1 MNNRLVYSLIPI
13 GAALVA
19 GGIQTAIIGYAFSS
33 EQWYIAALLIA
44 CVWITAA
51 MDAAA
56 FHHSAVNGATGAQKI
71 FLALSAIAL
80 VVVLGVDLVWMFA
93 PNAFETTDAII
104 KDLSYATGINL
115 AVSVFCLL
123 AWIFFSQDHVD
134 DREASRMESDA
145 RREQRMNWLQ
155 SNEAKGFF
163 GREVRQEHIDRIAKR
178 QRRAP
183 FAIAEQVNA
192 PEPTPTRATANALG
206 ALTPTEITLLQ
217 AVLERTRGGDGNGNG
232 ANILH
237 ADAAQLPVLETNGNG
252 AAKRTRKNGATGAA
266 DPNA

>member
-1 MNNRLVYSLIPI
+1 MNNRIVYTLIPT

-44 CVWITAA
+44 CVWLTAA

-56 FHHSAVNGATGAQKI
+56 FHHSAVNGATGMQKI
-71 FLALSAIAL
+71 FLALSAISL
-80 VVVLGVDLVWMFA
+80 VLVLGIDLVWMFA
-93 PNAFETTDAII
+93 PEAFETSDAII

-155 SNEAKGFF
+155 SSEAKGFF

-183 FAIAEQVNA
+183 FAIAEQVNTQDA
-192 PEPTPTRATANALG
+192 PRAVSNSLVG
-206 ALTPTEITLLQ
+206 LTPTEVTLLQ
-217 AVLERTRGGDGNGNG
+217 AVLEKTRGGNGNG
-232 ANILH
+232 NGNAMH
-237 ADAAQLPVLETNGNG
+237 ADAPTLPKLETRKRRG
-252 AAKRTRKNGATGAA
+252 AERD

>member
-1 MNNRLVYSLIPI
+1 MNNKIVYSLIPI

-19 GGIQTAIIGYAFSS
+19 GGIQTAIIAYAFSS
-33 EQWYIAALLIA
+33 EQWYIASLLIA

-71 FLALSAIAL
+71 FLALSAISL
-80 VVVLGVDLVWMFA
+80 VIVLAIDLVWMFA
-93 PNAFETTDAII
+93 PQAFDTSDAII

-155 SNEAKGFF
+155 SSEAKGFF

-183 FAIAEQVNA
+183 FAIAEQVSASDA
-192 PEPTPTRATANALG
+192 PRATNALG
-206 ALTPTEITLLQ
+206 NLTPTEITLLQ
-217 AVLERTRGGDGNGNG
+217 SVLDKTRGGNGNG
-232 ANILH
+232 NTLH
-237 ADAAQLPVLETNGNG
+237 ADAPALPKLETR
-252 AAKRTRKNGATGAA
+252 KRRGTERD

>member
-13 GAALVA
+13 GAAIVA
-19 GGIQTAIIGYAFSS
+19 GGIQTAIIGYAFSA

-71 FLALSAIAL
+71 FLALSAISL
-80 VVVLGVDLVWMFA
+80 VIVLGVDLVWMFA
-93 PNAFETTDAII
+93 PDAFETTDAII

-155 SNEAKGFF
+155 SAEAKGFF

-192 PEPTPTRATANALG
+192 PEPTPERAPNALG

-217 AVLERTRGGDGNGNG
+217 AVLEKTRGGNGNG
-232 ANILH
+232 NALH
-237 ADAAQLPVLETNGNG
+237 ADAATLPTWETNDNGSG
-252 AAKRTRKNGATGAA
+252 AAKRTRKNGATSA

>member
-19 GGIQTAIIGYAFSS
+19 GGIQTAIIAYAFSS
-33 EQWYIAALLIA
+33 EQWYIAALLIG

-71 FLALSAIAL
+71 FLALSAISL
-80 VVVLGVDLVWMFA
+80 VIVLGVDLVWMFA
-93 PNAFETTDAII
+93 PQAFDTSDAII

-155 SNEAKGFF
+155 SSEAKGFF

-183 FAIAEQVNA
+183 FAIAEQVDA
-192 PEPTPTRATANALG
+192 PEAPRAVSNSLG
-206 ALTPTEITLLQ
+206 NLTPTEVTLLQ
-217 AVLERTRGGDGNGNG
+217 SVLEKTRGGNGNT
-232 ANILH
+232 LH
-237 ADAAQLPVLETNGNG
+237 ADAPALPKLETR
-252 AAKRTRKNGATGAA
+252 KRRGTERD

>member
-1 MNNRLVYSLIPI
+1 MNNRIVYTLIPT

-44 CVWITAA
+44 CVWLTAA

-56 FHHSAVNGATGAQKI
+56 FHHSAVNGATGMQKI
-71 FLALSAIAL
+71 FLALSAISL
-80 VVVLGVDLVWMFA
+80 VLVLSIDLVWMFA
-93 PNAFETTDAII
+93 PEAFETSDAII
-104 KDLSYATGINL
+104 RDLSYATGVNL

-134 DREASRMESDA
+134 DREAARMESDA

-155 SNEAKGFF
+155 SSEAKGFF

-183 FAIAEQVNA
+183 FAIAEQVNTQDA
-192 PEPTPTRATANALG
+192 TPTRAAANSLG
-206 ALTPTEITLLQ
+206 NLTPTEITLLQ
-217 AVLERTRGGDGNGNG
+217 AVLERTRDDNANGSGNT
-232 ANILH
+232 LH
-237 ADAAQLPVLETNGNG
+237 ADAPALPKVTKT
-252 AAKRTRKNGATGAA
+252 APTRKNGTTGEG